1 MVSLFGLKTIEEIQ
15 TEIFLCVYPLFKNEN
30 LTVGANM
37 AKTLLKVAMH
47 LKGAGAYTM
56 FIDEAKINKKS
67 MVNFE
72 TLVLCFDDLE
82 RMSSSLKI
90 GEFIGYVN
98 SLVDNEN
105 TKVVVIT
112 NEDKIEGA
120 DYAALKEKVI
130 GTSIEFL
137 PNMEASFVGI
147 VRSKYQAFKLYRDF
161 LISNKEFILNVF
173 QRKTR
178 NFRILI
184 FALNYFQK
192 IHSAIIKEFVN
203 ESVLSE
209 KQEEI
214 LKYLLK
220 FTIVVAIEYK
230 EGRLSYKDGANPIQ
244 NKGVDYDD
252 ILSNQDVLKNV
263 NSPKGNEALSK
274 LLSTYYSNDRY
285 FYYPSIYKYLTGG
298 AIFIYSD
305 LCNELKDK
313 YNIKGAT
320 IPEHYLIYQQLDYRS
335 CFLLTDRNYLKL
347 TKRLLNF
354 AAKGVFDLKDY
365 PTIFHYVLRFNNPLN
380 FGVNKLESI
389 LLKGIIKAKAY
400 SNYEPQLYFFLNI
413 PKDEQ
418 YQEQLNRIK
427 DAILAVNEE
436 IKTASKFAQSKT
448 YQTLC
453 LQNFELFY
461 KELTDNKL
469 SVFFEPIFAQF
480 DANKFYS
487 FFYHGD
493 PVTKWNIQRMFS
505 IRYNNPHKALEPEI
519 EFLQKFKSRI
529 EKRMNRLKLKNVEG
543 YICTAINEC
552 LEKAIKD
559 ISEAKF

>member
-1 MVSLFGLKTIEEIQ
+1 MEKLDKIVEMYLDMETNYALMITGEWGTGKTHYFKNTLEEKIRITPVYGDNTQRYKPILVSLFGLKTIEEIQ

-214 LKYLLK
+214 LKNLLK

-252 ILSNQDVLKNV
+252 IL
-263 NSPKGNEALSK
+263 
-274 LLSTYYSNDRY
+274 
-285 FYYPSIYKYLTGG
+285 
-298 AIFIYSD
+298 
-305 LCNELKDK
+305 
-313 YNIKGAT
+313 
-320 IPEHYLIYQQLDYRS
+320 
-335 CFLLTDRNYLKL
+335 
-347 TKRLLNF
+347 
-354 AAKGVFDLKDY
+354 
-365 PTIFHYVLRFNNPLN
+365 
-380 FGVNKLESI
+380 
-389 LLKGIIKAKAY
+389 
-400 SNYEPQLYFFLNI
+400 
-413 PKDEQ
+413 
-418 YQEQLNRIK
+418 
-427 DAILAVNEE
+427 
-436 IKTASKFAQSKT
+436 
-448 YQTLC
+448 
-453 LQNFELFY
+453 
-461 KELTDNKL
+461 
-469 SVFFEPIFAQF
+469 
-480 DANKFYS
+480 
-487 FFYHGD
+487 
-493 PVTKWNIQRMFS
+493 
-505 IRYNNPHKALEPEI
+505 
-519 EFLQKFKSRI
+519 
-529 EKRMNRLKLKNVEG
+529 
-543 YICTAINEC
+543 
-552 LEKAIKD
+552 
-559 ISEAKF
+559 